1 MTDRL
6 PQQAVAQKFLES
18 LKAGFAWPLVAWTRG
33 PNLCGVKEFSVMSS
47 CYGLC
52 KFAMLLYMKP
62 WQKVSSIHIVPVL
75 LGLMAFQWPFAIAV
89 LIESHSVSATQPL
102 SGDPAW
108 GASEGIPSVLKC
120 NLAFESWVMFPAL
133 GFTSGQSNPT
143 WTKVLLRLITSH
155 CPGSGGYIHYLQG
168 KRVCITGASTH
179 GLP

>member
-1 MTDRL
+1 MDLGRWPSMTDRL

-89 LIESHSVSATQPL
+89 LIESVLHSPCLGTLLGEPVRVYPL
-102 SGDPAW
+102 CLNAIW
-108 GASEGIPSVLKC
+108 
-120 NLAFESWVMFPAL
+120 
-133 GFTSGQSNPT
+133 
-143 WTKVLLRLITSH
+143 LLRA
-155 CPGSGGYIHYLQG
+155 G
-168 KRVCITGASTH
+168 
-179 GLP
+179 